1 MATEGDLLITKATV
15 ILERPGDWQRWLF
28 LRKDSAE
35 RNDLWQYLD
44 PSLKAEQVKRIEQE
58 KPKEKEIK
66 EFYTGDAR
74 DGEITIL
81 DLSEK
86 DVSRYE
92 LWLKVFTRKEAQWSK
107 KEKALRE
114 FNHEISRTIASR
126 HIHLISDCS
135 TPYDRLKALK
145 KHLCPSTSERNYQL
159 RAHYQELLTLPKRSN
174 LDTWFE
180 DWLDTTRLM
189 KEAALPEISGSR
201 AQEDFI
207 RAVRSLDESWATH
220 QLTEL
225 IRKDQEEMEFIGISD
240 LVAEYRSY
248 YRRVRPIASSL
259 GSFATLG
266 VAEETPAQGA
276 QGAQRARGA
285 QGVQGVQGGQ
295 GSQDKNKG
303 KKKGPTCVCG
313 ESHKFQDCPYVNYA
327 RRRPGWQPDQ
337 QVVRRFDELR
347 AEQSFKASILR
358 QVEARLKNQTQDK
371 AGLHDDGKPQS
382 VSSSGSYAALQTAI
396 TAKAE
401 EHPPL
406 INRWILDPGSNT
418 HVANSRSFGWRTTAQ
433 AQPGECVYA
442 GGQVLQIEEW
452 GEVEL
457 HVNTPT
463 GRQPFKLTYVAYIPG
478 FFTNVLGLSRCRSLD
493 IHFDSGKNCLYQQAP
508 SNPVCYLEYKD
519 GHWLIDAD
527 EKARPLPRALQGAA
541 AVSGYRSKPSHQ
553 EKKPLE
559 LNSARAHTLLGHASY
574 EAISHLSHNVEGV
587 RIAQEDQRSTSWKDC
602 EVCIKAKLH
611 KLISRRVP
619 QDVATRPFYR
629 IGMDLVQLQERGDQC
644 YNGDQWLLHAVDQST
659 KWHEGA
665 CLPDKSGPTLKQ
677 AVKRLL
683 AKIQR
688 QFNQAVIVIRL
699 DSERG
704 YSALYELLRDLG
716 IAIEPR
722 APYTEE
728 QNGGTERAGA
738 TIIIRARAIRIE
750 ACLPK
755 ELSNE
760 CVMTA
765 IYLLNRTPIK
775 ALTWRTPFEAVHGR
789 KPSLAHLNEIGARA
803 YTLNH
808 ALKRGD
814 KLESRALIGQLI
826 GYDSTNI
833 YRIWMP
839 TLSRVIRT
847 RDVIFM
853 RPGQPGGKDYSDEKT
868 LRQLVTVLDIEDPPA
883 SDEEVEQALHLA
895 RPAIEEIEE
904 ADEAEDQLICE
915 LRQQEKERQDLSK
928 GFQGLPSPEETPEP
942 DQSDQSDQNDQNDQA
957 EITSSPMPRGWQPI
971 REDQEAPDRVSNNA
985 PRRDEISSQ
994 LDQGNIIPSR
1004 RTRRMP
1010 GAYVTSFM
1018 SAIGDQPK
1026 QRLHREQLPP
1036 PPKRWK
1042 DLLKHPFCQEFL
1054 EAAKEELHRCF
1065 IKGCFVLTSARE
1077 EEILE
1082 EILPLM
1088 WLFSYKFDEDG
1099 YLYKHKARLV
1109 VRGDLQDDWGDTY
1122 AATLAARV
1130 FRFLMAIAAAFGL
1143 LAYQYDVINAFLNAP
1158 LNRKLYAQSPE
1169 GFVQELGKLLE
1180 LKRALYGL
1188 KDAPLL
1194 WYEHLKKTL
1203 KRLGLKPVEG
1213 VQCLFTSD
1221 RLIVFFYV
1229 DDIVVLVH
1237 PSHLSHHTQFEQ
1249 ELKKEYEIR
1258 SLGELRWFLGIR
1270 VLRDKPKRK
1279 IYLIQDSFIDKV
1291 TSKFDVKPSNRG
1303 SGAPLI
1309 EDYLEASTEPQN
1321 DHRTRTYQQLVGSL
1335 AYIST
1340 FTRPDVARA
1349 HSVLARHLQNPGQ
1362 KHLSAAYQVWRYLL
1376 RTKHLAI
1383 SASGDAPQNSYYLTK
1398 PHEAGDELIFYG
1410 ASDAAFAD
1418 DPERKSSQGYL
1429 FSLYGLPIDWKATV
1443 QRSVTK
1449 STTEA
1454 ELLALSLAGSE
1465 LIWWKRLFKH
1475 VDFEI
1480 GIRPTLFC
1488 DNQQTVGIINKAE
1501 DRLNTKMRHVDTHQ
1515 MWLRQEAETGQLQV
1529 SWMATDQM
1537 PADGLTK
1544 SLSSQKHSTFVEQLG
1559 LVDISNLLRGHLENE
1574 ETSHALY

>member
-1 MATEGDLLITKATV
+1 MMATEDLLITKATV
-15 ILERPGDWQRWLF
+15 ILEKPGDWQRWLF

-44 PSLKAEQVKRIEQE
+44 PSLKAEQVRRIEQE
-58 KPKEKEIK
+58 KPQEKEIE
-66 EFYTGDAR
+66 EFYTGAAQGD
-74 DGEITIL
+74 DEITIL
-81 DLSEK
+81 DLTEK
-86 DVSRYE
+86 EVARYE
-92 LWLKVFTRKEAQWSK
+92 LWFKAYSRKEAQWSK

-135 TPYDRLKALK
+135 TPYDRLRALK

-159 RAHYQELLTLPKRSN
+159 RAHYQGLLIPPKRSN
-174 LDTWFE
+174 LDSWFE
-180 DWLDTTRLM
+180 DWLDTARLM
-189 KEAALPEISGSR
+189 KEAALPEIAGNR

-207 RAVRSLDESWATH
+207 RAVRNLDESWATH

-225 IRKDQEEMEFIGISD
+225 VRKEQEEIEFTGISD

-248 YRRVRPIASSL
+248 YRRIRPIASSL

-266 VAEETPAQGA
+266 IAQEFQVEQQNKGA
-276 QGAQRARGA
+276 QAQNASSKPSL
-285 QGVQGVQGGQ
+285 GQ
-295 GSQDKNKG
+295 GKQAI
-303 KKKGPTCVCG
+303 TCLCG
-313 ESHKFQDCPYVNYA
+313 EEHKFQDCLYVNQA
-327 RRRPGWQPDQ
+327 QRRPGWKPDQ
-337 QVVRRFDELR
+337 QIVRRFNELR
-347 AEQSFKASILR
+347 AEQSLKASILR
-358 QVEARLKNQTQDK
+358 RVENRLSQGGSKPSSQGTEGLRDDGAPQTQ
-371 AGLHDDGKPQS
+371 
-382 VSSSGSYAALQTAI
+382 SSSGSYAVFQTAI
-396 TAKAE
+396 TSKTE
-401 EHPPL
+401 DHSPL
-406 INRWILDPGSNT
+406 VNRWILDPGSNA
-418 HVANSRSFGWRTTAQ
+418 HVANSRSFGWRMTAQ

-442 GGQVLQIEEW
+442 GGQLLQIKEW

-457 HVNTPT
+457 QVNTPS
-463 GRQPFKLTYVAYIPG
+463 GKQPFKLTYVAYIPE
-478 FFTNVLGLSRCRSLD
+478 FFTNVLGLSRCRNLD
-493 IHFDSGKNCLYQQAP
+493 IHFNSGRNCLYQRVP

-527 EKARPLPRALQGAA
+527 EKARPPPRAIQSAA
-541 AVSGYRSKPSHQ
+541 AVSGYRSKPSYK
-553 EKKPLE
+553 EKKTLE
-559 LNSARAHTLLGHASY
+559 LSSERAHRLLGHASY
-574 EAISHLSHNVEGV
+574 EAISHLSHSVEGV
-587 RIAQEDQRSTSWKDC
+587 RIAQEDQQATSWKDC

-611 KLISRRVP
+611 KLTSRRVP
-619 QDVATRPFYR
+619 QDIATRPFYR
-629 IGMDLVQLQERGDQC
+629 IGIDLIQLQERGERC
-644 YNGDQWLLHAVDQST
+644 YNGDQWLLHAVDQNS
-659 KWHEGA
+659 KWHEGT
-665 CLPDKSGPTLKQ
+665 CLVDKSGATLKQ

-688 QFNQAVIVIRL
+688 QFNQAVIVIKL

-728 QNGGTERAGA
+728 QNGMTERAGA
-738 TIIIRARAIRIE
+738 TIIARARAIRLE
-750 ACLPK
+750 ASMPK

-775 ALTWRTPFEAVHGR
+775 ALAWRTPSEAVHGV

-808 ALKRGD
+808 ALKRAD
-814 KLESRALIGQLI
+814 KLESRALIGQLV
-826 GYDSTNI
+826 GYDSSNI

-839 TLSRVIRT
+839 TLRRVIRT
-847 RDVIFM
+847 RDVVFM
-853 RPGQPGGKDYSDEKT
+853 PLGRSARKDYPDERRLK
-868 LRQLVTVLDIEDPPA
+868 QLITVLDIEDPPTL
-883 SDEEVEQALHLA
+883 DEQVDQAINLPT
-895 RPAIEEIEE
+895 RSAINEIEE
-904 ADEAEDQLICE
+904 AEEAENQLIGE
-915 LRQQEKERQDLSK
+915 LRQQEQAHSDFSK
-928 GFQGLPSPEETPEP
+928 GYQGLPSPEDTPEP
-942 DQSDQSDQNDQNDQA
+942 EDLESEADQP
-957 EITSSPMPRGWQPI
+957 E
-971 REDQEAPDRVSNNA
+971 EDKESPDRVSNNA
-985 PRRDEISSQ
+985 PRREEISSQ
-994 LDQGNIIPSR
+994 LDQGNIITGK
-1004 RTRRMP
+1004 RTRRWP

-1018 SAIGDQPK
+1018 SSIGDPPK
-1026 QRLHREQLPP
+1026 QRLHRDQLPQ

-1042 DLLKHPFCQEFL
+1042 DLQKHPFYQEFRQ
-1054 EAAKEELHRCF
+1054 AAEQELDSCF
-1065 IKGCFVLTSARE
+1065 IKGCFALTSARE
-1077 EEILE
+1077 EEVQE

-1130 FRFLMAIAAAFGL
+1130 FRFLIGITAAFGL
-1143 LAYQYDVINAFLNAP
+1143 NAYQYDVLNAFLNAP
-1158 LNRKLYAQSPE
+1158 LDRKLYARAPE
-1169 GFVQELGKLLE
+1169 GFAQDLGKLLE

-1194 WYEHLKKTL
+1194 WYKHLKKTL
-1203 KRLGLKPVEG
+1203 MKLGLRPVEG
-1213 VQCLFTSD
+1213 VQCLFVSK

-1237 PSHLSHHTQFEQ
+1237 PSHQVYHAQFEQ
-1249 ELKKEYEIR
+1249 ELQKEYEIR

-1270 VLRDKPKRK
+1270 VLRDKPNRRL
-1279 IYLIQDSFIDKV
+1279 YLIQDSFIDKV
-1291 TSKFDVKPSNRG
+1291 ASKFEIRTISNRG
-1303 SGAPLI
+1303 IGTPLA
-1309 EDYLEASTEPQN
+1309 EEHLEASNEPQN

-1335 AYIST
+1335 AYISM

-1383 SASGDAPQNSYYLTK
+1383 GASGDTPQNSYYLTK
-1398 PHEAGDELIFYG
+1398 PQEAGEELIFYG

-1429 FSLYGLPIDWKATV
+1429 FSLYGLPVDWKATV

-1465 LIWWKRLFKH
+1465 LIWWNRLFKQ
-1475 VDFEI
+1475 VNFSL

-1488 DNQQTVGIINKAE
+1488 DNQQTVGIINKTE

-1515 MWLRQEAETGQLQV
+1515 MWLRQEAEAGRLQV
-1529 SWMATDQM
+1529 SWMATNQM

-1544 SLSSQKHSTFVEQLG
+1544 SLTRQKHSTFIEQLG
-1559 LVDISNLLRGHLENE
+1559 LVDISNLLQGHLGAEENAY
-1574 ETSHALY
+1574 SLY